1 MKKIISLLMLVMS
14 ITGTAIAQQEP
25 GVTNADKIFNIPAGY
40 LKRSF
45 TADLGKGNK
54 MQIELT
60 DLEDLDRFKNIDSLL
75 RIFLQDMAALK
86 DSLTDELS
94 AKRIDYF
101 TDELGRKKIHIRL
114 SKPDGASFLL
124 QQGNLS
130 ALKLEQDTVIF
141 SGSYVY
147 KVTSTLLKPFTE
159 MRYYRLSF
167 FVNQLSDLNS
177 LSSAGLNEKINSIQK
192 SQKSRWVKGSDDT
205 WHLKNGDQS
214 IYSNHQPRGYVSGTG
229 AGDYLTSLTTVS
241 IQNYKNY
248 FVPSVSLGI
257 GLGYN
262 NGKVKRE
269 LGLLWEPNFFFAKN
283 AQGSLQTYRNDFLT
297 FTYKRFPLKK
307 EYDVQSFS
315 FINGFSFGYLI
326 RRKGEFFEKNT
337 MRIGVQA
344 ASLLKGKINLEPVL
358 YFNNFFKGVTPGLR
372 LTVNF

>member
-101 TDELGRKKIHIRL
+101 TDELGRKKIRIRL

-147 KVTSTLLKPFTE
+147 KVASTLLKPFTE
-159 MRYYRLSF
+159 MRYYRL
-167 FVNQLSDLNS
+167 
-177 LSSAGLNEKINSIQK
+177 I
-192 SQKSRWVKGSDDT
+192 
-205 WHLKNGDQS
+205 
-214 IYSNHQPRGYVSGTG
+214 
-229 AGDYLTSLTTVS
+229 
-241 IQNYKNY
+241 
-248 FVPSVSLGI
+248 
-257 GLGYN
+257 
-262 NGKVKRE
+262 
-269 LGLLWEPNFFFAKN
+269 
-283 AQGSLQTYRNDFLT
+283 FL
-297 FTYKRFPLKK
+297 
-307 EYDVQSFS
+307 
-315 FINGFSFGYLI
+315 
-326 RRKGEFFEKNT
+326 
-337 MRIGVQA
+337 
-344 ASLLKGKINLEPVL
+344 
-358 YFNNFFKGVTPGLR
+358 
-372 LTVNF
+372 

>member
-1 MKKIISLLMLVMS
+1 MKKIISLLMLVIS
-14 ITGTAIAQQEP
+14 ITGTAIAQKEP
-25 GVTNADKIFNIPAGY
+25 VVTNADRIFNIPSNY

-54 MQIELT
+54 MQIDLT
-60 DLEDLDRFKNIDSLL
+60 DIEDLERFKNIDSLL
-75 RIFLQDMAALK
+75 RIFLQDIIPLK
-86 DSLTDELS
+86 DSLSDELAS
-94 AKRIDYF
+94 KRIDYF
-101 TDELGRKKIHIRL
+101 TDEMGRKKIRIRL

-167 FVNQLSDLNS
+167 FVNQLSDLNTH
-177 LSSAGLNEKINSIQK
+177 SSAGLNEKINTIQK
-192 SQKSRWVKGSDDT
+192 NKNSRWIKDGEGI
-205 WHLKNGDQS
+205 WYIKNGDKS
-214 IYSNHQPRGYVSGTG
+214 IYSNHQAAGYVPGTG
-229 AGDYLTSLTTVS
+229 TGDYLTSLTAVS
-241 IQNYKNY
+241 VQNYKNY
-248 FVPSVSLGI
+248 FVPSASLGI
-257 GLGYN
+257 GLGFNY
-262 NGKVKRE
+262 GKAKRE

-283 AQGSLQTYRNDFLT
+283 AQGNLQTYRNDFLT
-297 FTYKRFPLKK
+297 FSYKRFPLKK
-307 EYDVQSFS
+307 ENDVQSFS

-344 ASLLKGKINLEPVL
+344 ASFLKGKVNLEPVL
-358 YFNNFFKGVTPGLR
+358 YFNNFFKGLTPGLR